1 MPELLPLPGEPA
13 EDVPFR
19 DPYAPS
25 ARFLA
30 REAALA
36 DVRAALLAWGR
47 PLGVFERW
55 VCKCGSPSCLRASDA
70 VFSVDHLLGAAFT
83 FWDPDADLAQAA
95 ADPSGERA
103 ETLRAALLDFGDQVD
118 LFACACS
125 DPACLNHR
133 AGQLPAAELIRLA
146 SQNWQARAA
155 TFYMMPLREEMQ
167 QAYEFVLRNQQLIVL
182 AATRMRY
189 IPLAR
194 WQPVPG
200 RIDAVRASLWTRES
214 REMVRT
220 AATRWAKDALQS
232 GEAMEIARRVSERIA
247 IEGPWSQSED
257 RAAQM
262 RDWLDAIGFAI
273 EALLVVD
280 IADDDFVDTL
290 WEPIAD
296 VLSIRELKSSLATLA
311 EPAQPAAAA
320 QDA

>member
-1 MPELLPLPGEPA
+1 MPELLPLPADPA
-13 EDVPFR
+13 EDLFIP
-19 DPYAPS
+19 DLYAPS

-36 DVRAALLAWGR
+36 DVRDALLAWGR

-83 FWDPDADLAQAA
+83 FWDPDADFAQAA
-95 ADPSGERA
+95 ADPGGARA
-103 ETLRAALLDFGDQVD
+103 EMLRTALLAFGDQVD

-125 DPACLNHR
+125 DPTCLNHR
-133 AGQLPAAELIRLA
+133 AQQLPAAELIRLS

-155 TFYMMPLREEMQ
+155 TFYMMPLREEVQ
-167 QAYEFVLRNQQLIVL
+167 QAYKFVLRNQQLIVL

-189 IPLAR
+189 IPLER

-200 RIDAVRASLWTRES
+200 RMDAVRASLWTRES

-232 GEAMEIARRVSERIA
+232 GEAMEIARRVAERIA
-247 IEGPWSQSED
+247 IEGPWSESDD

-280 IADDDFVDTL
+280 IADDDFVDAL

-296 VLSIRELKSSLATLA
+296 VLSIRELKTSLSTLA